1 MDASESVRAAATTAP
16 RAATVSVALCTH
28 NGERFVAQQ
37 VRSILTQT
45 HPVVQIVVSDDASTD
60 ETVAVVER
68 CVAEHRT
75 AGGAIDLVVLR
86 NKIALGVTA
95 NFQQALRATSGELV
109 ALSDQDDVW
118 HPDRIARAVAV
129 SVSRPGIELVAGD
142 ARVVDSAGHPVGA
155 TLFES
160 LGVNRDVQHRL
171 GTENALDELLKRN
184 LLTGATML
192 VTRSLI
198 DRAGQMPTSW
208 LHDEWLAI
216 VAATSAG
223 IAVCSEPLID
233 YRQHGGNQIGVEQ
246 LGVRGKIGRLRMPRT
261 ARNARLLNRA
271 RDLARQLPTAAV
283 GQRSG
288 CSEASTGV
296 PDPMAAG
303 RPVGGATDRGLEEL
317 GSVLAEKLAHEQVRS
332 ALPRHRLARIVPV
345 WREWQT
351 GRYARFGLGAQDI
364 FRDLVQPD

>member
-1 MDASESVRAAATTAP
+1 MDASESLRAAATTAP

-37 VRSILTQT
+37 GRSILTQT

-129 SVSRPGIELVAGD
+129 SVSRPGIERGGGGWGVEAVVA
-142 ARVVDSAGHPVGA
+142 PF
-155 TLFES
+155 FEP

-184 LLTGATML
+184 LLTG
-192 VTRSLI
+192 
-198 DRAGQMPTSW
+198 
-208 LHDEWLAI
+208 
-216 VAATSAG
+216 
-223 IAVCSEPLID
+223 
-233 YRQHGGNQIGVEQ
+233 
-246 LGVRGKIGRLRMPRT
+246 
-261 ARNARLLNRA
+261 
-271 RDLARQLPTAAV
+271 
-283 GQRSG
+283 
-288 CSEASTGV
+288 
-296 PDPMAAG
+296 
-303 RPVGGATDRGLEEL
+303 
-317 GSVLAEKLAHEQVRS
+317 
-332 ALPRHRLARIVPV
+332 
-345 WREWQT
+345 
-351 GRYARFGLGAQDI
+351 
-364 FRDLVQPD
+364 